1 MINRTSVIKGLEDSL
16 ANQSCGY
23 MDGVGEVYAVSGE
36 DLQNAITLLK
46 GQEPVKPVN
55 IRWEA
60 GINGG
65 NCPKCMNWIRRFYN
79 YCPFCGKGMEWDAT
93 N

>member
-23 MDGVGEVYAVSGE
+23 IDGVGEVYAVSGE

-46 GQEPVKPVN
+46 EQEPVKPAN

-65 NCPKCMNWIRRFYN
+65 NCPKCMNWIQRFYN
-79 YCPFCGKGMEWDAT
+79 YCPFCGKGMEWE
-93 N
+93 